1 MKRQFIE
8 CLRSNLADPNASVR
22 AKAIRGMGK
31 MARHGHLT
39 ETEREQLKAVCNHI
53 KGADKDGNW
62 DRAYIVRKEADE
74 ALRYV

>member
-1 MKRQFIE
+1 
-8 CLRSNLADPNASVR
+8 
-22 AKAIRGMGK
+22 